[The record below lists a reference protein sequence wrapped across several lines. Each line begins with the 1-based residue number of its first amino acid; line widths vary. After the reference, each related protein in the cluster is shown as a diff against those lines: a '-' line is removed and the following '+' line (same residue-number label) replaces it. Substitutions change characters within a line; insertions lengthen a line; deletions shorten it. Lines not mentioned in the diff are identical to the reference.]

1 MIKWEQSWQTIGAVP
16 MWCFLHS
23 AEFTWNKAN
32 TFHMVF
38 MIANGTRYLLCM
50 GKYMSVA
57 NGTIIHLYPIDNLS
71 LPCDKPWC
79 RTGIYKNIP
88 SESLLE
94 ITHIH
99 DHIDSGVNK
108 HKTKQWTQQWS
119 WLQPQK
125 HPFWWVCWWESRNRV
140 DLRLIDLEITQML
153 LKFVNV
159 WHIKDWK

>member
-1 MIKWEQSWQTIGAVP
+1 MIEWEQSWQTIGAVP

-23 AEFTWNKAN
+23 TDFTWSKAN

-38 MIANGTRYLLCM
+38 MIAHGTRYLLCM

-57 NGTIIHLYPIDNLS
+57 NGTIIHLYPMENLS

-88 SESLLE
+88 SETLLE

-119 WLQPQK
+119 WLQPEK
-125 HPFWWVCWWESRNRV
+125 TPIILMSVLVKITEPCGLKTHWFGNNTNVIEIF
-140 DLRLIDLEITQML
+140 DRLTY
-153 LKFVNV
+153 
-159 WHIKDWK
+159 